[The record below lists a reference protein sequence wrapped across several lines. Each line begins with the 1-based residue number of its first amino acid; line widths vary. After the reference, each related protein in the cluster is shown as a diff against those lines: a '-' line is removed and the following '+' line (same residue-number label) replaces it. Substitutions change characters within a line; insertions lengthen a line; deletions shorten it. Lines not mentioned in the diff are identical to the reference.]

1 MALQFSVLT
10 VATIL
15 VATALVSS
23 HPLESD
29 YRKYLRTRPP
39 QAPGEVHVEEVLE
52 VFRTRDRPPAYG
64 VYSAGVNAF
73 LANSALQ
80 RSKVTRPLTTRSV
93 ASTTTST
100 TTTTTVRPTRT
111 TFPTP
116 TRNNVNPDYT
126 NPFQPSISM
135 TKYPSYKAPKTIIIQ
150 EGSTGCSKRMME
162 GQAVTTE
169 RVPEEEELEEDDTY
183 SYSNEEYFD
192 QMFHH
197 LLEIQLSFL
206 VLFTIPVSTLPC
218 CYWACCNCSS
228 GRSIEASQA
237 RITTVRPTV
246 YPPSNVEYCDPEQ
259 EPISTESSN
268 EFEGQRSGIGS
279 FIKDKFN
286 KLKSGKSDASKTSKP
301 TKPTVH
307 TTTKHTFHRTT
318 KPRQIPVSASTKK
331 DHTGKP
337 THHGSHPADH
347 TEISGKRRRKK
358 IVKVGSA
365 AWKAAKLA
373 LEGVQMGVQAAE
385 LKDQIMERLKGR
397 TTTTMAPKPEYEY
410 FYEEEDAAGGS
421 DGVTEA
427 PKG

>member
-1 MALQFSVLT
+1 MALQLTVLT

-15 VATALVSS
+15 VTTALVSS

-52 VFRTRDRPPAYG
+52 VFRTRARPPAYG

-93 ASTTTST
+93 ASTTTS

-150 EGSTGCSKRMME
+150 EGSTGCSKGRME

-169 RVPEEEELEEDDTY
+169 RVPDEEVLEEDDTY

-192 QMFHH
+192 Q
-197 LLEIQLSFL
+197 
-206 VLFTIPVSTLPC
+206 
-218 CYWACCNCSS
+218 
-228 GRSIEASQA
+228 
-237 RITTVRPTV
+237 ITTVRPTV

-286 KLKSGKSDASKTSKP
+286 KLKSGKSDTSKTNKP

-307 TTTKHTFHRTT
+307 TTTKRTFHTTT
-318 KPRQIPVSASTKK
+318 KPRPNPVSVSTEKH
-331 DHTGKP
+331 HTVKP
-337 THHGSHPADH
+337 THHESHPADH
-347 TEISGKRRRKK
+347 TEKSGKRRRKK
-358 IVKVGSA
+358 ILKVGSD

-385 LKDQIMERLKGR
+385 LKDQVMARLKG
-397 TTTTMAPKPEYEY
+397 TTTTTTAPKPEYEY
-410 FYEEEDAAGGS
+410 FYEEDDEAGES
-421 DGVTEA
+421 DGVIEA
-427 PKG
+427 PKS